1 MARPK
6 KNTEEKP
13 KDAATTKA
21 AAAAT
26 TTTAAAAA
34 ATAGGDGATL
44 QIDVASFVRT
54 RDTFI
59 GGLAT
64 LQEAIQSVSSAYI
77 KHTNAVLGEHGAGY
91 DIDTALS
98 KLGENPLLGS
108 LGALQRAASPVVIKA
123 VDQAPEKKERK
134 KRQHDPNAPKRP
146 LTPFFL
152 YMQTARPIIAKD
164 LGDVPKGEVSSE
176 GTKRWTDMAPK
187 DKALWQDAY
196 KDNLR
201 LYNARMHA
209 YRRGNLTAKEMGDD
223 AAAAYADEHNIGADA
238 SADAQLVGEASAG
251 VTATVEEEEE
261 DAEGEPE
268 AEAEAEVEKIPT
280 PEPAPKTP
288 KAKGRKS
295 KGKSDV
301 TEEIPPPSSASIVP
315 PQKEASPAR
324 KRKRSAKK
332 AADEPVASTE
342 QEETTIETPK
352 SAPKASIITWISFFL
367 FILFL
372 SNALMDMDMGMV
384 MVMDACGDS
393 VYFDHSLSEYLTG
406 TKMMLFLQG
415 ILFAGMVCLLM
426 RRSGNE

>member
-6 KNTEEKP
+6 KVDDKP
-13 KDAATTKA
+13 KEAA
-21 AAAAT
+21 
-26 TTTAAAAA
+26 
-34 ATAGGDGATL
+34 DGATL

-91 DIDTALS
+91 DINTALS

-108 LGALQRAASPVVIKA
+108 LGALQRAASPVIVKA
-123 VDQAPEKKERK
+123 VETAPEKKERK

-201 LYNARMHA
+201 LYNARMHS
-209 YRRGNLTAKEMGDD
+209 YRRGNLSAKEMSDD
-223 AAAAYADEHNIGADA
+223 AAAAYADENNIGADA

-251 VTATVEEEEE
+251 VTATVEEEE

-268 AEAEAEVEKIPT
+268 AEAEAEAEVEKSPT
-280 PEPAPKTP
+280 PAPKTP

-295 KGKSDV
+295 KGKSEV
-301 TEEIPPPSSASIVP
+301 AEEIPAPSSASIVP

-324 KRKRSAKK
+324 KRKRSGKK
-332 AADEPVASTE
+332 GDELVATTE
-342 QEETTIETPK
+342 QEEATIETPK
-352 SAPKASIITWISFFL
+352 SAPKSRKKKSKT
-367 FILFL
+367 
-372 SNALMDMDMGMV
+372 
-384 MVMDACGDS
+384 DA
-393 VYFDHSLSEYLTG
+393 
-406 TKMMLFLQG
+406 
-415 ILFAGMVCLLM
+415 
-426 RRSGNE
+426 

>member
-6 KNTEEKP
+6 KTEEKP
-13 KDAATTKA
+13 KE
-21 AAAAT
+21 
-26 TTTAAAAA
+26 
-34 ATAGGDGATL
+34 GGDGATL

-123 VDQAPEKKERK
+123 VEQAPEKKERK

-176 GTKRWTDMAPK
+176 GTKRWTDMALK

-201 LYNARMHA
+201 LYNARMHS

-223 AAAAYADEHNIGADA
+223 AAAAYADENNIGADA
-238 SADAQLVGEASAG
+238 SADAQLVGEATAG
-251 VTATVEEEEE
+251 VPAAVEEEE

-268 AEAEAEVEKIPT
+268 PEVEAEAEAEVEKSPT
-280 PEPAPKTP
+280 PAPKTP
-288 KAKGRKS
+288 KAKGRKA

-301 TEEIPPPSSASIVP
+301 AEEIPPPSSASIVP

-324 KRKRSAKK
+324 KRKRVAKK
-332 AADEPVASTE
+332 GADEPVATTE
-342 QEETTIETPK
+342 QEEATIETPK
-352 SAPKASIITWISFFL
+352 SAPKSRKKKTKT
-367 FILFL
+367 
-372 SNALMDMDMGMV
+372 
-384 MVMDACGDS
+384 DA
-393 VYFDHSLSEYLTG
+393 
-406 TKMMLFLQG
+406 
-415 ILFAGMVCLLM
+415 
-426 RRSGNE
+426 

>member
-6 KNTEEKP
+6 KVDDKP
-13 KDAATTKA
+13 KEAA
-21 AAAAT
+21 
-26 TTTAAAAA
+26 
-34 ATAGGDGATL
+34 DGATL

-91 DIDTALS
+91 DINTALS

-108 LGALQRAASPVVIKA
+108 LGALQRAASPVIVKA
-123 VDQAPEKKERK
+123 VETAPEKKERK

-201 LYNARMHA
+201 LYNARMHS
-209 YRRGNLTAKEMGDD
+209 YRRGNLAAKEMSDD
-223 AAAAYADEHNIGADA
+223 AAAAYADENNIGADA

-251 VTATVEEEEE
+251 VTATVEEEE

-268 AEAEAEVEKIPT
+268 AEAEAEAEVEKSPT
-280 PEPAPKTP
+280 PAPKTP

-295 KGKSDV
+295 KGKSEV
-301 TEEIPPPSSASIVP
+301 AEEIPAPSSASIVP

-324 KRKRSAKK
+324 KRKRSGKK
-332 AADEPVASTE
+332 GSDEPVATTE
-342 QEETTIETPK
+342 QEEATIETPK
-352 SAPKASIITWISFFL
+352 SAPKSRKKKTKT
-367 FILFL
+367 
-372 SNALMDMDMGMV
+372 
-384 MVMDACGDS
+384 DA
-393 VYFDHSLSEYLTG
+393 
-406 TKMMLFLQG
+406 
-415 ILFAGMVCLLM
+415 
-426 RRSGNE
+426 

>member
-1 MARPK
+1 MPRPK
-6 KNTEEKP
+6 KTEEKP
-13 KDAATTKA
+13 KEVPA
-21 AAAAT
+21 
-26 TTTAAAAA
+26 
-34 ATAGGDGATL
+34 GDGATL

-64 LQEAIQSVSSAYI
+64 LQEAISSVSSAYI
-77 KHTNAVLGEHGAGY
+77 KHTNAVLGEHGTGY
-91 DIDTALS
+91 TIDTALS
-98 KLGENPLLGS
+98 KLGDNPLLET
-108 LGALQRAASPVVIKA
+108 LGALQRAASPIIAKA
-123 VDQAPEKKERK
+123 VETAPEKKERK

-223 AAAAYADEHNIGADA
+223 AAAAYADENNIGADA
-238 SADAQLVGEASAG
+238 SADAQLVGEATAG
-251 VTATVEEEEE
+251 VTATVEEEE

-268 AEAEAEVEKIPT
+268 AEAEVEKSPT
-280 PEPAPKTP
+280 PAPKTP

-295 KGKSDV
+295 KGKADV
-301 TEEIPPPSSASIVP
+301 AEEIPAPSSASIVP

-324 KRKRSAKK
+324 KRKRSGKK
-332 AADEPVASTE
+332 ADEPVVATTE
-342 QEETTIETPK
+342 QEEAPATVETPK
-352 SAPKASIITWISFFL
+352 SAPKSRKKKAKT
-367 FILFL
+367 
-372 SNALMDMDMGMV
+372 
-384 MVMDACGDS
+384 DA
-393 VYFDHSLSEYLTG
+393 
-406 TKMMLFLQG
+406 
-415 ILFAGMVCLLM
+415 
-426 RRSGNE
+426 

>member
-6 KNTEEKP
+6 KVDDKP
-13 KDAATTKA
+13 KEAA
-21 AAAAT
+21 
-26 TTTAAAAA
+26 
-34 ATAGGDGATL
+34 DGATL

-91 DIDTALS
+91 DINTALS

-108 LGALQRAASPVVIKA
+108 LGALQRAASPVIVKA
-123 VDQAPEKKERK
+123 VETAPEKKERK

-201 LYNARMHA
+201 LYNARMHS
-209 YRRGNLTAKEMGDD
+209 YRRGNLSAKEMSDD
-223 AAAAYADEHNIGADA
+223 AAAAYADENNIGADA

-251 VTATVEEEEE
+251 VTATVEEEE
-261 DAEGEPE
+261 DAEGEPEPE
-268 AEAEAEVEKIPT
+268 AEAEAEVEKSPT
-280 PEPAPKTP
+280 PAPKTP

-295 KGKSDV
+295 KGKSEV
-301 TEEIPPPSSASIVP
+301 AEEIPAPSSASIVP

-324 KRKRSAKK
+324 KRKRSGKK
-332 AADEPVASTE
+332 GDEPVATTE
-342 QEETTIETPK
+342 QEEATIETPK
-352 SAPKASIITWISFFL
+352 SAPKSRKKKTKT
-367 FILFL
+367 
-372 SNALMDMDMGMV
+372 
-384 MVMDACGDS
+384 DA
-393 VYFDHSLSEYLTG
+393 
-406 TKMMLFLQG
+406 
-415 ILFAGMVCLLM
+415 
-426 RRSGNE
+426 